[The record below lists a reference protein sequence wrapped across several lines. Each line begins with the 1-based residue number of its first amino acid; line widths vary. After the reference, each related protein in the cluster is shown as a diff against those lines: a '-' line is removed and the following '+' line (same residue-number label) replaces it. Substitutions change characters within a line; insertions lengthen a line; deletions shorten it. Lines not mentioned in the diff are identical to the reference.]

1 MFSVSL
7 FCIFKTSELWNLIS
21 IAANSKGTY
30 GVIIARSY
38 DFEKMAKLYVN
49 KVLGEQICLIC
60 TFTCKTHAADTF
72 GAIIAWSGALERN
85 DIICCR
91 ESLSSTNLDNNFLRN
106 YIIKNFLANTDAP
119 IIKKIRWIF
128 KNKATPNQQGFC
140 CLKVARK

>member
-38 DFEKMAKLYVN
+38 
-49 KVLGEQICLIC
+49 LIC

-72 GAIIAWSGALERN
+72 GVIIAWSGALERN